1 MPTQIQLF
9 GYKSYMKALK
19 VAAKVI
25 PMPKPTLF
33 TGVGSSI
40 ELCEAISL
48 IGIKK
53 LLLVT
58 DESIVRL
65 GLLKP
70 IQQALQD
77 RGVEMAIFSQ
87 VQPDPTYLQVEAG
100 LRIYLRC
107 ECDGILAVG
116 GGSPIDTAKVI
127 AAKVHNPKP
136 IHKLAGLFR
145 VWKTP
150 APLFAIPT
158 TAGTGSEVT
167 IAAVVSD
174 PDSHQK
180 TPLIDPKLVPMM
192 AALDPS
198 IMAGLPRPI
207 TAATGMDALTHAIES
222 YLSMNATSET
232 NGYALA
238 AVKLVMTNLPL
249 AYENGE
255 NLVARQN
262 MAIAS
267 YYAGLAFTKASL
279 GYVHAISHNLGAL
292 YGVPHG
298 LANAIVLP
306 YVLDFSQHATQP
318 QLAELFRATS
328 NSNEEMSESE
338 QAQAFIQLVRQLQQQ
353 LKIPATLD
361 MLVENDISH
370 LTKLAL
376 KEAHHN
382 YPVPVYMGKKQCEQL
397 LRSMM
402 TPATVMDEALPEP
415 K

>member
-1 MPTQIQLF
+1 MPTRLQLF

-19 VAAKVI
+19 IAAKIV

-33 TGVGSSI
+33 TGADSSI

-48 IGIKK
+48 IGTKK

-65 GLLKP
+65 GLLKS
-70 IQQALQD
+70 IQQALNEHN
-77 RGVEMAIFSQ
+77 VKITIFSQ

-100 LRIYLRC
+100 LRIYHRG
-107 ECDGILAVG
+107 ECDAILAVG

-127 AAKVHNPKP
+127 AAKVHNHKP

-167 IAAVVSD
+167 IAAVVSN
-174 PDSHQK
+174 PNTHQK

-192 AALDPS
+192 AALDPK
-198 IMAGLPRPI
+198 IMTGLPRSM
-207 TAATGMDALTHAIES
+207 TAATGMDALTHAVES
-222 YLSMNATSET
+222 YISMNATKET

-238 AVKLVMTNLPL
+238 AIKLVMKNLPT
-249 AYENGE
+249 AYQEGD

-262 MAIAS
+262 MAMAS

-292 YGVPHG
+292 YGLPHG

-306 YVLDFSQHATQP
+306 YVLDFSQQAAQT
-318 QLAELFRATS
+318 QLAELAQAIGIS
-328 NSNEEMSESE
+328 SKEHPEQE
-338 QAQAFIQLVRQLQQQ
+338 QAKAFIQHIRQLQIE
-353 LKIPATLD
+353 LNLPTTLD
-361 MLVENDISH
+361 MLVESDIPNLS
-370 LTKLAL
+370 KMAL

-382 YPVPVYMGKKQCEQL
+382 YPVPIYMNKKQCEQL
-397 LRSMM
+397 LKNMM
-402 TPATVMDEALPEP
+402 TTPSDVS